1 MASLRIIKKDVDFL
15 ISEVVS
21 DCWMFVYLNP
31 GKKYD
36 EAIEVISEAVE
47 MRNGLYEK
55 INHPDKENLKKFYK
69 SVNEDLLKGVDS
81 LFLKISALAQ

>member
-31 GKKYD
+31 GKKYE

-47 MRNGLYEK
+47 FRNALYEK
-55 INHPDKENLKKFYK
+55 INHPDKSNIQKYYK
-69 SVNEDLLKGVDS
+69 SVNEEMLKGVDV